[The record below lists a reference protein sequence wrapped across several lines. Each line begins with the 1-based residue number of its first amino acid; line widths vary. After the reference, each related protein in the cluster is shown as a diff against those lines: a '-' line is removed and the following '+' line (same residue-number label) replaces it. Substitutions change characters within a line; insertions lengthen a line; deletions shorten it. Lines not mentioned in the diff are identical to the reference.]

1 MSIKNSFQVIRV
13 TAVFL
18 LLCTGMVMA
27 GSLADFRD
35 GQEYFRNGQTYKTV
49 KIGTQTWMAENLN
62 YKSDNSW
69 CYENNAANCQKY
81 GRLYTWERAMTA
93 CPDGWHLP
101 GDNEW
106 QTLYDYVYANNGEER
121 VSTSLKSVRG
131 WWRYEDLA
139 TGGTD
144 RFGFSALPAGYRD
157 YHDYDGYF
165 DDDGIYANFWS
176 ATEYGSTFANY
187 WRLSYAGE
195 DVFTR
200 YTNKNFGFSVRC
212 LKD

>member
-101 GDNEW
+101 GDNE
-106 QTLYDYVYANNGEER
+106 
-121 VSTSLKSVRG
+121 
-131 WWRYEDLA
+131 
-139 TGGTD
+139 
-144 RFGFSALPAGYRD
+144 
-157 YHDYDGYF
+157 
-165 DDDGIYANFWS
+165 
-176 ATEYGSTFANY
+176 
-187 WRLSYAGE
+187 
-195 DVFTR
+195 
-200 YTNKNFGFSVRC
+200 
-212 LKD
+212 